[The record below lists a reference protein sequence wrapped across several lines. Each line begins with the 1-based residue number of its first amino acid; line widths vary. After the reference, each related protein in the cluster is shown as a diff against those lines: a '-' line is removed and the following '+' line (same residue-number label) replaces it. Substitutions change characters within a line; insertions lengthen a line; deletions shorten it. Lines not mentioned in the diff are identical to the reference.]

1 MRRQGLL
8 GGIQRSQGFG
18 WGLRPGTG
26 QGRELGV
33 PAWRRASLGSWVH
46 PPWLPWAA
54 DRCAVCPC
62 GQAGETGFCEEAL
75 LQGQG
80 LPRKESPLHLWRWGR
95 KQMMSGCEGGAEG
108 TLVGGQILSEA
119 PASEW
124 GEDSGFPSEELPD
137 QTGGVGGASSQ
148 GLSASPSSASLGEG
162 LSSPAPQH
170 SAVSSDPGFGCLP
183 GSQ

>member
-1 MRRQGLL
+1 MGEGGSLEQDRGGSWGCQPGEEPAWGHGYTLRGCPGLQRGVPCAPVAKLGRQG
-8 GGIQRSQGFG
+8 S
-18 WGLRPGTG
+18 
-26 QGRELGV
+26 
-33 PAWRRASLGSWVH
+33 
-46 PPWLPWAA
+46 
-54 DRCAVCPC
+54 
-62 GQAGETGFCEEAL
+62 CEEAV

-95 KQMMSGCEGGAEG
+95 KQMISGCEGGAEG

-137 QTGGVGGASSQ
+137 QTGGVGGAGSQ

-162 LSSPAPQH
+162 LSSPVPQH

>member
-1 MRRQGLL
+1 MGGGGGLEQDRGGSWGCQPGEEPAWDHGYTLHGCSGLRIGVPCALMAKLERQG
-8 GGIQRSQGFG
+8 
-18 WGLRPGTG
+18 
-26 QGRELGV
+26 
-33 PAWRRASLGSWVH
+33 SW
-46 PPWLPWAA
+46 
-54 DRCAVCPC
+54 
-62 GQAGETGFCEEAL
+62 EEAL

-80 LPRKESPLHLWRWGR
+80 LPRRESPLHLWRWGR
-95 KQMMSGCEGGAEG
+95 KQMMSGCEGGAER

-137 QTGGVGGASSQ
+137 QIGGQGAGCQ
-148 GLSASPSSASLGEG
+148 GLSAPPPSSASLGEG

>member
-1 MRRQGLL
+1 MGEGGSLEQDRGGSWGCQPGEEPAWGHGYTLRGCPGLQRGVPCAPVAKLGRQG
-8 GGIQRSQGFG
+8 S
-18 WGLRPGTG
+18 
-26 QGRELGV
+26 
-33 PAWRRASLGSWVH
+33 
-46 PPWLPWAA
+46 
-54 DRCAVCPC
+54 
-62 GQAGETGFCEEAL
+62 CEEAV

-137 QTGGVGGASSQ
+137 QTGGGG
-148 GLSASPSSASLGEG
+148 GCWLSRPK
-162 LSSPAPQH
+162 
-170 SAVSSDPGFGCLP
+170 CLP
-183 GSQ
+183 QFCKPWGGPL